1 MIFPRFAAP
10 LLKLSKVAEPHK
22 YWFIIESETM
32 DIIRRISGTAV
43 LPDGARTATVEFDEE
58 TGIISSVIPSEEG
71 TDNRYLIF
79 PGFVDIHVHA
89 REYPEPP
96 SSAPADIAK
105 WEAACKKE
113 TFRTAGQAAI
123 HGGVVMYAAMPNDA
137 LPPFARDTYELKAAL
152 AKTSQCPVVLYAAV
166 TQESEP
172 WADIP
177 YKVYT
182 DAHATAFSFNNRA
195 QMEQALRRYRGCR
208 VFFHAEDPAI
218 LRAQP
223 RHVPRWSSRPPEA
236 EINAVEH
243 ILELTAKYSL
253 RTHICH
259 VSTRR
264 TVELVE
270 EYNRTASEP
279 ISTEVTPHHLYFS
292 VSKHGTMTATGAPLF
307 HEPSMLDCN
316 PPLRSEDDR
325 RYLVEALKEGR
336 IDILA
341 SDHAPHT
348 LEDKAQGAPGMP
360 HLDTLGPFVGRLI
373 KSEGFGLLRV
383 ADMLAR
389 KPAAVIG
396 EHLTQHLVGGL
407 EAGSPAALTVLDLHT
422 PCVIEADGIKDR
434 GAFRT
439 KCGWSPFSGSELPA
453 SVESVVINGSVYR

>member
-22 YWFIIESETM
+22 HWFRTESETM
-32 DIIRRISGTAV
+32 DTIRRITGTAV
-43 LPDGARTATVEFDEE
+43 LPDGARTATVEFDEDK
-58 TGIISSVIPSEEG
+58 GIITSVIPSEEC
-71 TDNRYLIF
+71 TDDPYLIF

-89 REYPEPP
+89 REYPEPSP
-96 SSAPADIAK
+96 AAPEDIAK
-105 WEAACKKE
+105 WKAACSKE

-123 HGGVVMYAAMPNDA
+123 HGGVVLYAAMPNDA
-137 LPPFARDTYELKAAL
+137 HPPSEQDTYELKAEL

-166 TQESEP
+166 TKNSEP

-182 DAHATAFSFNNRA
+182 DAHASAFSFNNRA
-195 QMEQALRRYRGCR
+195 QMEQALQRYKSCR
-208 VFFHAEDPAI
+208 VFFHAEDPVI

-223 RHVPRWSSRPPEA
+223 RRVPRWASRPPEA
-236 EINAVEH
+236 EISAVEH
-243 ILELTAKYSL
+243 ILELTAKFSL

-270 EYNRTASEP
+270 EYNRTSSEP
-279 ISTEVTPHHLYFS
+279 ISTEVTPHHLFFS
-292 VSKHGTMTATGAPLF
+292 VSEQGTMTATGAPLF

-360 HLDTLGPFVGRLI
+360 HLDTFGPFVGRLI

-396 EHLTQHLVGGL
+396 EHLTHHFVGAI
-407 EAGSPAALTVLDLHT
+407 ETGSPAALTILDLHT
-422 PCVIEADGIKDR
+422 PSVIGADGIINR

-453 SVESVVINGSVYR
+453 TVEAVVINGSVYR